1 MITDPLP
8 MDSLSN
14 ISLLDAVMAGKI
26 LFSSQPNLSDVA
38 LRKRVLRMKDKN
50 NFPMKK
56 IGQTFYISR
65 QRLEQW
71 IREENI

>member
-1 MITDPLP
+1 
-8 MDSLSN
+8 MDSLKKL
-14 ISLLDAVMAGKI
+14 SLLDAVMAGKI

-38 LRKRVLRMKDKN
+38 LRKRVFRMREKN

-56 IGQTFYISR
+56 IGQTFYISL

-71 IREENI
+71 MKEEQV

>member
-1 MITDPLP
+1 
-8 MDSLSN
+8 MDSLTKL
-14 ISLLDAVMAGKI
+14 SLLDAVMAGKI

-38 LRKRVLRMKDKN
+38 LRKRVFRMREKN

-56 IGQTFYISR
+56 FGQTFYISL

-71 IREENI
+71 MEEEQV